1 MATKREMTIEMDQ
14 SNDNPNARPL
24 KRKKDD
30 MTEEAVMLQREIS
43 PFPVKSPL
51 KQPNQQSEQCEM
63 PLLSIGYMICTFAMK
78 KGEML
83 TASLG
88 SGISGVYKAYTVSST
103 EPEHVNI
110 MTKCQEISNGMD
122 MDSSSFTSSASD
134 NSI

>member
-1 MATKREMTIEMDQ
+1 
-14 SNDNPNARPL
+14 
-24 KRKKDD
+24 

-51 KQPNQQSEQCEM
+51 KQPNQQS
-63 PLLSIGYMICTFAMK
+63 
-78 KGEML
+78 
-83 TASLG
+83 